1 MWYKIQIIERSIQ
14 LIANNEITNYRY
26 DFDNNQ
32 IIKL

>member
-1 MWYKIQIIERSIQ
+1 MWYKIEIIERYIQ
-14 LIANNEITNYRY
+14 LIVNNEITNYRY

>member
-1 MWYKIQIIERSIQ
+1 MWYKIEIIERSIQ
-14 LIANNEITNYRY
+14 LIVNNEITNYRY